1 MNGTI
6 GYTATRSIFI
16 PEVEVTNPK
25 GWYKYEALRGSSQT
39 LAVFNDGICIG
50 WIGKDDLN
58 RSGAVTCQC
67 CGGKIDVI
75 DQDEGKDIWSHI
87 EDMGCDDPCPVY

>member
-39 LAVFNDGICIG
+39 LAAFDAGNCIG
-50 WIGKDDLN
+50 WVKVETLGYTSAKDWLN
-58 RSGAVTCQC
+58 SWHSGCNCSRV
-67 CGGKIDVI
+67 
-75 DQDEGKDIWSHI
+75 
-87 EDMGCDDPCPVY
+87 MGHMSNCSYSE